1 MTHNDLNR
9 LAIIASARTEG
20 DVRPE
25 DVMGLHV
32 NDWDQWQQDID
43 RQMASVRAYSKSLP
57 KRERRAIPGAGWTEH
72 ETGLPPPDEGSLVR
86 GLLWGGLIA
95 LGLWTVLLSAAY
107 WALKLG
113 VWK

>member
-1 MTHNDLNR
+1 MTPNDLSR
-9 LAIIASARTEG
+9 LAIVARARTEG

-25 DVMGLHV
+25 DVPALDYGPIYGYATGA
-32 NDWDQWQQDID
+32 NTRI
-43 RQMASVRAYSKSLP
+43 
-57 KRERRAIPGAGWTEH
+57 EIPGAGWTEH